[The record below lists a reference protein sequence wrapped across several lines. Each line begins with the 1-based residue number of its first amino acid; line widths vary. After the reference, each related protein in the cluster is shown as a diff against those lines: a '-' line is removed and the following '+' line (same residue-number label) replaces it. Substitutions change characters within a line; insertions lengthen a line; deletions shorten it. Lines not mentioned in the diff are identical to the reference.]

1 MTELSPNDRRLL
13 NLLSANAREGVSA
26 LARKLG
32 LARSTVQERIA
43 KLERQGVIAG
53 YTIRLGRETVERQI
67 AAHVM
72 LSIDPKQS
80 DRIVAELKR
89 MPELRALSAV
99 SGAYDLM
106 AVVAAE
112 TTKRIDEVLDAIGKI
127 PGIARTTSSIILS
140 TKFER

>member
-32 LARSTVQERIA
+32 LARSTVQERMSR
-43 KLERQGVIAG
+43 LERQGVIAG
-53 YTIRLGRETVERQI
+53 YTIRLGRETAERQI

-89 MPELRALSAV
+89 MPELRSLSAV
-99 SGAYDLM
+99 SGAYDLI
-106 AVVAAE
+106 AVIAAE
-112 TTKRIDEVLDAIGKI
+112 TTKRIDELLDAIGKI

>member
-1 MTELSPNDRRLL
+1 MTELNPNDRRLL
-13 NLLSANAREGVSA
+13 DLLSANAREAVSA
-26 LARKLG
+26 LARKLN

-43 KLERQGVIAG
+43 RLEQRGVISG
-53 YTIRLGRETVERQI
+53 YTIRLGREAAERQI
-67 AAHVM
+67 GAHVM

-89 MPELRALSAV
+89 MPEIRSLSAV
-99 SGAYDLM
+99 SGAYDLI
-106 AVVAAE
+106 AIVAAE

-127 PGIARTTSSIILS
+127 PGIARTTSSIVLT